1 MLKSAGLGCAVIAA
15 ILALHGPAAAQGAG
29 DPAAQ
34 GISLAKA
41 GRAAEAY
48 RLLAPLAAQKAGD
61 PDFDYALALAALDTN
76 RPAEAM
82 VALQRV
88 LATQPNNGPA
98 RAELARAYAMVGDAD
113 TARKEFDTVVG
124 DPTVPDPVRQRFS
137 RIIGQLDREISGGGT
152 SVTGFVEGG
161 LGYDS
166 NVNSATALDSLVIPL
181 FAGLGPATL
190 SAGATE
196 IDDGFAR
203 LEGGVS
209 LAHGLSRQ
217 TRLFASV
224 LGSTKQNFSED
235 AFNQTSVI
243 ATGGAAYTLPSRV
256 TVSGALQAQTFHV
269 GGDRYRDSFGVTAQG
284 TRPLPGGAALSV
296 SAQYFDVSYP
306 SDAVR
311 DGDRTALGV
320 SYASRL
326 GVAAVQV
333 GRERTDDAAGDH
345 FSNDFLGASIAIE
358 HPLSDRMMVTASL
371 AGESRDYKAADPLF
385 LAPRDDGQFDAS
397 LGLKILVRENLILR
411 PQVTYTRNESNIALY
426 DYERVTAAVTLRT
439 EF

>member
-1 MLKSAGLGCAVIAA
+1 MLKSAGLGCAIIAA
-15 ILALHGPAAAQGAG
+15 ILALHGPAAAQGA

-34 GISLAKA
+34 GIALVKS
-41 GRAAEAY
+41 GRAAQAY
-48 RLLAPLAAQKAGD
+48 PVLAPLAAQKAGN
-61 PDFDYALALAALDTN
+61 PEFDYALGIAALDSGKPT
-76 RPAEAM
+76 EAM

-88 LATQPNNGPA
+88 LAVQPNNGPA

-137 RIIGQLDREISGGGT
+137 RIIGQLDREIAGGGT

-217 TRLFASV
+217 TRLFASL
-224 LGSTKQNFSED
+224 LGSAKQNFSED
-235 AFNQTSVI
+235 AFDQTSLV
-243 ATGGAAYTLPSRV
+243 ATGGGAYTFPSRV
-256 TVSGALQAQTFHV
+256 TVSGALQVQKFWF
-269 GGDRYRDSFGVTAQG
+269 GGSTYRDSHGLTTQA
-284 TRPLPGGAALSV
+284 TKPLDGGAALSL

-306 SDAVR
+306 TDPLR
-311 DGDRTALGV
+311 DGDRAALGV
-320 SYASRL
+320 SYATRL
-326 GVAAVQV
+326 GVAAVQF
-333 GRERTDDAAGDH
+333 GRERTDDPTADH
-345 FSNDFLGASIAIE
+345 FSNDFYGVSVAVE
-358 HPLSDRMMVTASL
+358 HPLSSGMALTASL
-371 AGESRDYKAADPLF
+371 ASEARDYEAADPLF
-385 LAPRDDGQFDAS
+385 LAVREDRQFDAS
-397 LGLKILVRENLILR
+397 LGLKIALTDRLMVR
-411 PQVTYTRNESNIALY
+411 PQLTYTRNKSNIALY
-426 DYERVTAAVTLRT
+426 DYERTTAAVTLRT